1 MIAHRAFFGDREH
14 DFALDASQ
22 ILELERVT
30 GTGIGALCQRLFAG
44 SFNYTDLTETLRP
57 ALIGGGL
64 DPQEAASLVTA
75 YVPMRP
81 ISAAMKL
88 AVDILSGLYFGPQE
102 TDDLI
107 PDDASPHI
115 MSDDA

>member
-1 MIAHRAFFGDREH
+1 MIAHRAFFADREH
-14 DFALDASQ
+14 NFALDASQ

-44 SFNYTDLTETLRP
+44 SFNYTDLTETLRL

-75 YVPMRP
+75 YVPIRP
-81 ISAAMKL
+81 ISASMTL
-88 AVDILSGLYFGPQE
+88 AVDVLSTLYFGNADTGPAQE
-102 TDDLI
+102 QAGDL
-107 PDDASPHI
+107 DSEAL
-115 MSDDA
+115 A